1 MNRPQ
6 SPTNSVALRLLRTAE
21 GTALPPAAEMRSVL
35 DEAERARAARMQDTG
50 ARSSFVAG
58 RYAQRL
64 LAADLLDVRVSDLA
78 SCFTCLSCGSEQ
90 GLPDHGRPGY
100 SLNGEPVPL
109 ALSLSRAAGFVLLA
123 ALDTRGVDPVPGACG
138 VGVGVGVD
146 LESVPGTAFD
156 GFDDVAL
163 TRAER
168 DDVGRLPE
176 VQRAAARTR
185 LWTRKEALLKALGT
199 GFTDRDPSQV
209 DVLRDGR
216 IRDLQ
221 GVDGIPLAPEGLVAA
236 LAVTSLRADRRG

>member
-6 SPTNSVALRLLRTAE
+6 IPTNSVALRLLRTAE
-21 GTALPPAAEMRSVL
+21 GTALPPVAEMRSVL

-50 ARSSFVAG
+50 TRSSFVAG

-64 LAADLLDVRVSDLA
+64 LAAELLDVRVSDLA

-109 ALSLSRAAGFVLLA
+109 ALSLSRAGGFVLLA
-123 ALDTRGVDPVPGACG
+123 ALDTRGADPVPGACG
-138 VGVGVGVD
+138 VGVGVD
-146 LESVPGTAFD
+146 LESMTGTAFD

-185 LWTRKEALLKALGT
+185 LWARKEALLKAFGT
-199 GFTDRDPSQV
+199 GFADRDPSQV

-216 IRDLQ
+216 IQDLQ
-221 GVDGIPLAPEGLVAA
+221 GVDGIALEQEGLVAA
-236 LAVTSLRADRRG
+236 LAVAPL